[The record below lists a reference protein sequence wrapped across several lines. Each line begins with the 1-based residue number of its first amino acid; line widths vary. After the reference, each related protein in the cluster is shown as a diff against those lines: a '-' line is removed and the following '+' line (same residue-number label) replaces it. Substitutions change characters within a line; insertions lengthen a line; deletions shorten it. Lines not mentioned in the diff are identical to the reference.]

1 MKVFIKVLIALTLVV
16 SILMPFQ
23 TTSFAASITSA
34 TVNTKALNVR
44 EKPTTHSKIKAVLKK
59 GTKVTVYSKTKSGWS
74 QIKYKSKK
82 AYVST
87 KYLKFISK
95 KVSFLLNTTKVY
107 TYKGKDGMYQLI
119 PTGKKD
125 DFSWDIWY
133 SSSPSGKQKFIV
145 GEDSKGLY
153 TGYIDSEYYID
164 IKYPAKV
171 GQRWDIG
178 YEGEGQAW
186 ITSLKKTV
194 KTPAGTFKNCI
205 EVKEDSGYI
214 TYYAKNIG
222 EVKTVQNGKTVTEL
236 ISLKKK

>member
-1 MKVFIKVLIALTLVV
+1 
-16 SILMPFQ
+16 
-23 TTSFAASITSA
+23 
-34 TVNTKALNVR
+34 
-44 EKPTTHSKIKAVLKK
+44 
-59 GTKVTVYSKTKSGWS
+59 
-74 QIKYKSKK
+74 
-82 AYVST
+82 
-87 KYLKFISK
+87 LKFISK
-95 KVSFLLNTTKVY
+95 KASYLLDTTKVY
-107 TYKGKDGMYQLI
+107 TYKGKDGTYQLI

-125 DFSWDIWY
+125 DSWDIWY

-145 GEDSKGLY
+145 GEDRKGLY

-164 IKYPAKV
+164 IKFPAKV

-178 YEGEGQAW
+178 YEGEGQAR

-214 TYYAKNIG
+214 SYYAKNIG
-222 EVKTVQNGKTVTEL
+222 EVKTVQNGKTVKEL

>member
-1 MKVFIKVLIALTLVV
+1 MKIFIKVLIALTLVV

-23 TTSFAASITSA
+23 TTSFAASTTSA
-34 TVNTKALNVR
+34 TVNTTALNVR

-59 GTKVTVYSKTKSGWS
+59 GSKVKVYSKTKSGWS

-95 KVSFLLNTTKVY
+95 KASYLLDTNRVY
-107 TYKGKDGMYQLI
+107 TYKGKDGKYQLI
-119 PTGKKD
+119 PTGKKYD
-125 DFSWDIWY
+125 SWDIWY

-164 IKYPAKV
+164 IKYPAKID
-171 GQRWDIG
+171 QKWDIG

-194 KTPAGTFKNCI
+194 KTPAGTFKSCI
-205 EVKEDSGYI
+205 EIKEDSGYI
-214 TYYAKNIG
+214 SYYAKNIG
-222 EVKTVQNGKTVTEL
+222 LVKTVRNGKTVTEL
-236 ISLKKK
+236 IGLKKK